1 MKLPSFP
8 NIMSPK
14 LIHTKEFRHAA
25 IPPITTPDLA
35 ILQQHT
41 HWQVFDWCNIVKNA
55 PVRFK
60 EAYTIPKY
68 RMYFDM
74 HEAGTPQ
81 LVFRQNMHDNE
92 SYTAMPGR
100 LRGKTHL
107 LSVPQIVE
115 LDKQQ
120 HNRLQLVRKLVRIV
134 TPTLD
139 KRALYIN
146 ERTQRHDAIVPPTSM
161 MWVYLDNET
170 FWKPRFIFDYE
181 LWRGRQGK
189 EFEAAT
195 QQDTHLDSRDFIG
208 RYLAPRA
215 RKMIQRKWWPT
226 FIDGDAHRAKDRT
239 EENLWLAAHRPIET
253 QEEPR
258 RFIYITPDDIE
269 KQDNPVTPALPQV
282 S

>member
-1 MKLPSFP
+1 MKLPSFSL
-8 NIMSPK
+8 MSPK

-60 EAYTIPKY
+60 EAYTIPKF

-74 HEAGTPQ
+74 HETGTPQ
-81 LVFRQNMHDNE
+81 LVFRQNMHAND
-92 SYTAMPGR
+92 SYTSMPGR

-107 LSVPQIVE
+107 LSTPQIVE
-115 LDKQQ
+115 LDNKQ

-134 TPTLD
+134 TPTMD

-161 MWVYLDNET
+161 MWVYLDNES
-170 FWKPRFIFDYE
+170 FWAPKFAFDFE
-181 LWRGRQGK
+181 MWRGRSGR
-189 EFEAAT
+189 EFQPAT
-195 QQDTHLDSRDFIG
+195 QQDTYLDSRSHVG
-208 RYLAPRA
+208 RYFAPKA
-215 RKMIQRKWWPT
+215 RKSFKAKWNCAI
-226 FIDGDAHRAKDRT
+226 IDGDRLRRQTALAEKD
-239 EENLWLAAHRPIET
+239 WLLEQAERKPVPEV
-253 QEEPR
+253 ER
-258 RFIYITPDDIE
+258 NFIYITSNDIE
-269 KQDNPVTPALPQV
+269 QQDNPETPALPQV